1 MDQLKQEMLRRTSQQ
16 ADEMMLKYDFSFRHG
31 LPLIS
36 NRYIYS
42 PLTSG
47 GSPRAVT
54 HKTPAVKRPKTH

>member
-1 MDQLKQEMLRRTSQQ
+1 MDQLKEEMLRRASQQ
-16 ADEMMLKYDFSFRHG
+16 TYEMMLKYDFSFRHG

-36 NRYIYS
+36 NRFIYS

-54 HKTPAVKRPKTH
+54 QKTPAVKRPKTH

>member
-1 MDQLKQEMLRRTSQQ
+1 MDDLKQEMLRRRGQKVH
-16 ADEMMLKYDFSFRHG
+16 EMMLKYDFSFRHG

-47 GSPRAVT
+47 GSSRAVT
-54 HKTPAVKRPKTH
+54 QKTPAVKRPKTH